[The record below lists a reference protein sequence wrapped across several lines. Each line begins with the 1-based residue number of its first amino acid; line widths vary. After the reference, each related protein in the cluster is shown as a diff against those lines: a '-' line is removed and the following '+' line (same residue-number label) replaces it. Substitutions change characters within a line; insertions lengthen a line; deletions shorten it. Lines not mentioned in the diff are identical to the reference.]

1 MSTATTVALSQQMAL
16 RRTLDV
22 ISNNLANL
30 NTTAFK
36 SETVLFD
43 EYMMDVET
51 SSGTK
56 QVSYVID
63 QGVNRNLTQGHQI
76 VTENTFDFAV
86 NGEGYF
92 VVDAPEGERYTR
104 NGHFVLDDQG
114 QLMTKEGYPV
124 LGVGGANIAF
134 EPTDVKIT
142 VSADGTISS
151 SNGPRGQLA
160 LVSFENET
168 ELKKEGDSLYS
179 SEEDAIPVA
188 NPNIAQGYI
197 EQSNVSPIVEMTK
210 MIDVMRAYQS
220 AAKLSETNNELTTKA
235 INELSSV

>member
-22 ISNNLANL
+22 ISNNLANI

-36 SETVLFD
+36 SESVLFD
-43 EYMMDVET
+43 EYLMDVET
-51 SSGTK
+51 PSGTK

-63 QGVNRNLTQGHQI
+63 QGINRNLMQGHQI
-76 VTENTFDFAV
+76 VTDNMFDFAV

-92 VVDAPEGERYTR
+92 VVDAPGGERYTR
-104 NGHFVLDDQG
+104 NGHFSLDDQG
-114 QLMTKEGYPV
+114 QLITKEGYQV
-124 LGVGGANIAF
+124 LGVGGAAITF
-134 EPTDVKIT
+134 QPTDGEIA
-142 VSADGTISS
+142 VSADGTISG
-151 SNGPRGQLA
+151 SNGQLGQLA
-160 LVSFENET
+160 LVTFDNEK

-179 SEEDAIPVA
+179 SEAAAVPVA
-188 NPNIAQGYI
+188 NPNIMQGYV

-220 AAKLSETNNELTTKA
+220 AAKLSETNNELTMKA
-235 INELSSV
+235 VNELSSV